1 MPILITENLHP
12 GCLIAQLAG
21 SCGLQI
27 IFQLHVH
34 SAIPIGLSTQ
44 RVPHDLLWAKTGWH
58 IMKTTVGLDSEDLRL
73 ATSTGIYQQN
83 ELGQAHWEACFH
95 SIYPSQKAIA
105 LRKYNVFESVWWHG
119 LFIFSWD
126 STGTINHSI
135 SLYPSS
141 LSSEVGSWTRFSQ
154 LGCLSFF
161 FFPLPSSHWCVQD
174 GEIHWG
180 SLFQN
185 YLWSLKCSISALSN
199 MVTTRQVWLLRN
211 WNVTWT
217 SATEKLNLKWN
228 LNLK

>member
-73 ATSTGIYQQN
+73 ATSTGIYHQN

-161 FFPLPSSHWCVQD
+161 FSPSPLLIDVFRVEKFT
-174 GEIHWG
+174 G
-180 SLFQN
+180 
-185 YLWSLKCSISALSN
+185 ALYSR
-199 MVTTRQVWLLRN
+199 TTCEV
-211 WNVTWT
+211 WNVLFLHCPTW
-217 SATEKLNLKWN
+217 SPLDKCGY
-228 LNLK
+228 